1 MLVIIDYMGTNFYAR
16 IIPSKSRKEKLKK
29 LIDEDRFDDI
39 KDEVADMYD
48 NLKKNYYVESKSKAM

>member
-1 MLVIIDYMGTNFYAR
+1 MGTNYYAR

-29 LIDEDRFDDI
+29 MIDENRFDDI

-48 NLKKNYYVESKSKAM
+48 NLKKNY